1 MFWEAE
7 LEDREEVE
15 RERLVQMQPSALGLE
30 AWEKEAEVVWE
41 AELASSLELRLR
53 PV

>member
-15 RERLVQMQPSALGLE
+15 RERLVQMQPSAPGLE
-30 AWEKEAEVVWE
+30 AWEKEAEEVWE